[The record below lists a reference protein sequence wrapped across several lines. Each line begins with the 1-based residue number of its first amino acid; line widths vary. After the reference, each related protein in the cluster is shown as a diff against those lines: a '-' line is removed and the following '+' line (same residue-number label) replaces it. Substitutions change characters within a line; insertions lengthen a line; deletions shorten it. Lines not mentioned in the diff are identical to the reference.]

1 LAKEKITNVNLSLA
15 NLSPIILFVYNRP
28 EHTRRTVEALLK
40 NALADKSS
48 LYIFSDGARNE
59 SELKTVSTVRD
70 YIKTISGFANIE
82 ITTREENLGLAD
94 SVISGVNEIFKQ
106 NDQVIVMEDD
116 IISSPSFL
124 TFMNKALAFYQDNK
138 SIYSISGYT
147 YPIKIPN
154 TYKKDVFIS
163 YRASSWGWGTWKDR
177 WEKVDWEVKDF
188 NKFISDKKAP
198 ELFDRGGQDLTPMLK
213 AQMKGHVDSWAIR
226 LGYALFKNNAY
237 CLYPVTPLCKN
248 IGTDKSGTHSSSSNK
263 LDVELQESDKEFVLS
278 RDLGLNEEIVKEIQK
293 LFKLTLLRRIINF
306 IKLS

>member
-1 LAKEKITNVNLSLA
+1 LA
-15 NLSPIILFVYNRP
+15 NLSPIVLFVYNRL

-138 SIYSISGYT
+138 SIYSISGYP

-177 WEKVDWEVKDF
+177 WEKVDWEVKDL
-188 NKFISDKKAP
+188 NKFVADNKAQ
-198 ELFDRGGQDLTPMLK
+198 ELFDRAGEDLIPMLK
-213 AQMKGHVDSWAIR
+213 AQMKGQVDSWAIR
-226 LGYALFKNNAY
+226 WGYAHFKNNSY

-278 RDLGLNEEIVKEIQK
+278 RDLELNEDIVKEIQK
-293 LFKLTLLRRIINF
+293 LFKLTLIRKIINF
-306 IKLS
+306 IQFS